1 MKQAAPACPKAHATL
16 NLTAP
21 PRVVGPRWNGMTDQ
35 DPLSVDA
42 EAESKTVADANED
55 SKKANL
61 DSMPLPAPVDAEGQ
75 SKQDDNGRRWIC
87 SRFFC
92 T

>member
-1 MKQAAPACPKAHATL
+1 MACPKAPSHTRALTL
-16 NLTAP
+16 SQSP
-21 PRVVGPRWNGMTDQ
+21 QVVRPRWEDMN
-35 DPLSVDA
+35 DPDPASADA

-61 DSMPLPAPVDAEGQ
+61 DSMPVPAPADAEDQ